1 MSMHWVPERPGNWLF
16 HCHTIFHI
24 LPESFL
30 RKVPKMEEM
39 DPKDLHAHVIN
50 GMGGLIMGLQI
61 LPSGKNWKL
70 ESLIRSK
77 NVTLR

>member
-1 MSMHWVPERPGNWLF
+1 M
-16 HCHTIFHI
+16 
-24 LPESFL
+24 PESFL

-70 ESLIRSK
+70 EKFENRLK
-77 NVTLR
+77 NVTSH